1 MLIQELNLV
10 SFLVFVSAFVFARS
24 LDDVTRIVRSSARE
38 LTRADGVSFILK
50 EDGNCYY
57 ADEAAIAPLWKG
69 SRFPLQSC
77 ISGWSMLNRQIAVI
91 PDIYVDPRIP
101 HAAYR
106 PTFVKSLVMVP
117 VRQANPIAAIGAY
130 WAHSHEATPAEQQVL
145 QAIANAAALALHNIE
160 LDADLHRSIER
171 EREARERAERANQ
184 LKDDFLAT
192 LSHELRTPLHVIQSW
207 IWQLNRTEQ
216 PAALKKAL
224 EVIERNVALQ
234 SRLVEDLLDVSRAS
248 TGRLQLNTRLVD
260 LASACLSVVEV
271 LRLSA
276 RAKNIQLEVQQDTST
291 FIWGDSDRVQQILW
305 NVLNNAIKFTP
316 NDGRIVLKISR
327 GNRQACVVVEDS
339 GIGIE
344 PEFLPFMFDRFR
356 QADPSST
363 RRFGGMGLGLTIVK
377 ELMQLHGGTVKATSP
392 GKDQGTSVTLEFPVP
407 AVLDQPGTW
416 LRRRAGIE
424 PPQARL
430 DGVCILV
437 VDDEPEVLVTLEG
450 ILRHH
455 GAEVLTAASADEA
468 LQLLDQHKPT
478 VLVSDLAMPGRNGF
492 DLMRAVR
499 ALATPARKIPAAVLS
514 AYLASEHA
522 SEAESAGFQIFI
534 EKPVQPL
541 ELVGQIAQLAGRTAL
556 Q

>member
-1 MLIQELNLV
+1 VDSLLETVTALA
-10 SFLVFVSAFVFARS
+10 SARS

-38 LTRADGVSFILK
+38 LTQADGVSFVLK
-50 EDGNCYY
+50 EGGNCYY
-57 ADEAAIAPLWKG
+57 ADEEAIAPLWKG

-77 ISGWSMLNRQIAVI
+77 ISGWSMLNRQIAVV
-91 PDIYVDPRIP
+91 PDIYLDSRLP
-101 HAAYR
+101 HAAYQ

-117 VRQANPIAAIGAY
+117 VRLDDPIAAIGAY
-130 WAHSHEATPAEQQVL
+130 WAKPHAATPEEQRIL
-145 QAIANAAALALHNIE
+145 QAIANAAALALNNVE
-160 LDADLHRSIER
+160 LYGDLHRSLER
-171 EREARERAERANQ
+171 EREARERAEHANK

-207 IWQLNRTEQ
+207 IWQLNRSEQ
-216 PAALKKAL
+216 PPALKKAL
-224 EVIERNVALQ
+224 EVIERNVGVQ

-260 LASACLSVVEV
+260 LTSACLSVVEV

-276 RAKNIQLEVQQDTST
+276 RAKNIQLDVQQDSST

-316 NDGRIVLKISR
+316 NDGRIRVRISR
-327 GNRQACVVVEDS
+327 GNRQACVQIEDN

-344 PEFLPFMFDRFR
+344 QEFLPFVFDRFR

-377 ELMQLHGGTVKATSP
+377 ELMQLHGGSVEAASK
-392 GKDQGTSVTLEFPVP
+392 GKDHGTIVTLEFPVP

-430 DGVCILV
+430 DGVSILV
-437 VDDEPEVLVTLEG
+437 VDDEPEVLSTLEG

-468 LQLLDQHKPT
+468 LKLLDQHEPT
-478 VLVSDLAMPGRNGF
+478 VLVSDLAMPGRDGF

-499 ALATPARKIPAAVLS
+499 ALPSRARQIPAAVLS

-522 SEAESAGFQIFI
+522 AAAESAGFQIFI

-541 ELVGQIAQLAGRTAL
+541 ELVGQIAQLAGRTAI

>member
-1 MLIQELNLV
+1 LDSLLET
-10 SFLVFVSAFVFARS
+10 VSALASART
-24 LDDVTRIVRSSARE
+24 LDDVTRVVRSSARE
-38 LTRADGVSFILK
+38 LTQADGVTFVLK

-57 ADEAAIAPLWKG
+57 VDEDAIGPLWKG
-69 SRFPLQSC
+69 SRFPLTAC
-77 ISGWSMLNRQIAVI
+77 ISGWAMLNRQIAVI
-91 PDIYVDPRIP
+91 ADIYSDDRIP
-101 HAAYR
+101 HDAYR

-117 VRQANPIAAIGAY
+117 VRQQEPIAAIGAY
-130 WAHSHEATPAEQQVL
+130 WARTHEATAEQLAVL
-145 QAIANAAALALHNIE
+145 QAIANAAALALHNIA

-171 EREARERAERANQ
+171 EREARERAEKANQ

-207 IWQLNRTEQ
+207 MWQLNRSEQ
-216 PAALKKAL
+216 PPALKKAL

-260 LASACLSVVEV
+260 LASACISVVEV

-276 RAKNIQLEVQQDTST
+276 RAKNIQLEVQQETST
-291 FIWGDSDRVQQILW
+291 FIWGDADRVQQILW

-316 NDGRIVLKISR
+316 NDGRIVLRISR
-327 GNRQACVVVEDS
+327 SNRQACVLVEDS
-339 GIGIE
+339 GMGIE
-344 PEFLPFMFDRFR
+344 PEFLPFIFDRFR

-377 ELMQLHGGTVKATSP
+377 ELVQLHGGVVKAASR

-424 PPQARL
+424 PPEARL
-430 DGVCILV
+430 DGVSILV
-437 VDDEPEVLVTLEG
+437 VDDEPEVLSTLEG

-468 LQLLDQHKPT
+468 LKLLDQHQPT

-492 DLMRAVR
+492 DLLRAVR
-499 ALATPARKIPAAVLS
+499 ALPTPARKIPAAVLS

-541 ELVGQIAQLAGRTAL
+541 ELVGQIAQLAGRTAI

>member
-1 MLIQELNLV
+1 MDSLLETVMALA
-10 SFLVFVSAFVFARS
+10 SART
-24 LDDVTRIVRSSARE
+24 LDDVTRIVRSSARK
-38 LTRADGVSFILK
+38 LTQADGVSFVLK
-50 EDGNCYY
+50 EEGNCYY
-57 ADEAAIAPLWKG
+57 ADEDAIGPLWKG
-69 SRFPLQSC
+69 GRFPLNTC
-77 ISGWSMLNRQIAVI
+77 ISGWAMLNRQIVVV
-91 PDIYVDPRIP
+91 PDIYQDARIP
-101 HAAYR
+101 HEVYR
-106 PTFVKSLVMVP
+106 PTFVKSLLMVP
-117 VRQANPIAAIGAY
+117 VRPEDPIAAIGAY
-130 WAHSHEATPAEQQVL
+130 WAQLHEATPDEQRVL
-145 QAIANAAALALHNIE
+145 QAVANAAALALRNIE
-160 LDADLHRSIER
+160 LDGDLRRSVER
-171 EREARERAERANQ
+171 EREARARAERANQ

-207 IWQLNRTEQ
+207 IWQLNRSDQ
-216 PAALKKAL
+216 PPALQKAL

-276 RAKNIQLEVQQDTST
+276 RAKNIQLDVQQDTST
-291 FIWGDSDRVQQILW
+291 FIWGDADRVQQILW
-305 NVLNNAIKFTP
+305 NVINNAIKFTP
-316 NDGRIVLKISR
+316 NDGRILVRISR
-327 GNRQACVVVEDS
+327 GNRQARVEIEDS

-344 PEFLPFMFDRFR
+344 PDFLPFMFDRFR

-377 ELMQLHGGTVKATSP
+377 ELIQLHGGTVRAVSR
-392 GKDQGTSVTLEFPVP
+392 GQDQGTAVTLEFPVP

-430 DGVCILV
+430 DGVSILI
-437 VDDEPEVLVTLEG
+437 VDDEPEVLSTLEG

-468 LQLLDQHKPT
+468 LKLLDQHQPT
-478 VLVSDLAMPGRNGF
+478 VLVSDLAMPGRDGF
-492 DLMRAVR
+492 DLLRAVR
-499 ALATPARKIPAAVLS
+499 ALPSPARRIPAAVLS
-514 AYLASEHA
+514 AYLASEYA
-522 SEAESAGFQIFI
+522 TAAESAGFQLFI

-541 ELVGQIAQLAGRTAL
+541 ELVGQIAQLAGRTVL

>member
-1 MLIQELNLV
+1 LDLLLETVTALA
-10 SFLVFVSAFVFARS
+10 SART
-24 LDDVTRIVRSSARE
+24 LDDVTRIVRSSACA
-38 LTRADGVSFILK
+38 LTQADGVTFVLK
-50 EDGNCYY
+50 EDGHCYY
-57 ADEAAIAPLWKG
+57 ADEEAIGPLWKG
-69 SRFPLQSC
+69 SRFPLETC
-77 ISGWSMLNRQIAVI
+77 VSGWAMVNRQIAVI
-91 PDIYVDPRIP
+91 PDVDTDPRIP
-101 HAAYR
+101 HEVYR

-117 VRQANPIAAIGAY
+117 VRQEDPIAAIGAY
-130 WAHSHEATPAEQQVL
+130 WAEPHAATSEELRVL
-145 QAIANAAALALHNIE
+145 QAMANAAALALRNVE
-160 LDADLHRSIER
+160 LYGDLRRSVER
-171 EREARERAERANQ
+171 EREARERAETANK

-207 IWQLNRTEQ
+207 IWQLNRSEQ

-248 TGRLQLNTRLVD
+248 TGRLQLTTRLVD
-260 LASACLSVVEV
+260 LASACTAVVDV

-276 RAKNIQLEVQQDTST
+276 RAKNIQVDVQQENST
-291 FIWGDSDRVQQILW
+291 FIWGDADRVQQILW
-305 NVLNNAIKFTP
+305 NVINNAIKFTP
-316 NDGRIVLKISR
+316 NDGRIVVKISR

-344 PEFLPFMFDRFR
+344 PQFLPFMFDRFR
-356 QADPSST
+356 QGDPGST

-377 ELMQLHGGTVKATSP
+377 ELVQLHGGTVKATSN
-392 GKDQGTSVTLEFPVP
+392 GRDQGTTVTLEFPVP

-424 PPQARL
+424 PPEARL
-430 DGVCILV
+430 DGVSILV
-437 VDDEPEVLVTLEG
+437 VDDEPEVLSTLEG

-468 LQLLDQHKPT
+468 LKLLNQHQPT
-478 VLVSDLAMPGRNGF
+478 VLVSDLAMPGRDGF
-492 DLMRAVR
+492 DLLRAVR
-499 ALATPARKIPAAVLS
+499 ALPSPSSTIPAAVLS

-522 SEAESAGFQIFI
+522 AAAESAGFQIFI

-541 ELVGQIAQLAGRTAL
+541 ELVGQIAQLAGRTAI

>member
-1 MLIQELNLV
+1 MDSLLETVTALA
-10 SFLVFVSAFVFARS
+10 SART
-24 LDDVTRIVRSSARE
+24 LDEVTRIVRSSARE
-38 LTRADGVSFILK
+38 LTKADGVTFVLR
-50 EDGNCYY
+50 EDDKCFY
-57 ADEAAIAPLWKG
+57 ADEEAIGPLWKG

-77 ISGWSMLNRQIAVI
+77 ISGWAMLNRQIAVVA
-91 PDIYVDPRIP
+91 DIYADARIP
-101 HAAYR
+101 HEAYR

-117 VRQANPIAAIGAY
+117 VRRDDPIAAIGAY
-130 WAHSHEATPAEQQVL
+130 WAQPHEATPAEQKVL
-145 QAIANAAALALHNIE
+145 QALANAAALALSNIE
-160 LDADLHRSIER
+160 LYGDLQRSLER
-171 EREARERAERANQ
+171 ERTARERAETANK

-207 IWQLNRTEQ
+207 IWQLNRTE
-216 PAALKKAL
+216 PPPALKKAL

-248 TGRLQLNTRLVD
+248 AGRLQLNTRLVD
-260 LASACLSVVEV
+260 LASACLAVVEV

-276 RAKNIQLEVQQDTST
+276 RAKNIQLDVQQETSA
-291 FIWGDSDRVQQILW
+291 FIWGDPDRVQQILW

-316 NDGRIVLKISR
+316 NDGRILVRISR
-327 GNRQACVVVEDS
+327 GDRRACVVIEDS
-339 GIGIE
+339 GIGIA
-344 PEFLPFMFDRFR
+344 PQFLPFIFDRFR

-377 ELMQLHGGTVKATSP
+377 ELVHLHGGTVEAASA
-392 GKDQGTSVTLEFPVP
+392 GQDRGTTITLEFPVP

-416 LRRRAGIE
+416 LRRRAGIA
-424 PPQARL
+424 PPEARL
-430 DGVCILV
+430 DGVSILV
-437 VDDEPEVLVTLEG
+437 VDDEPEVLSTLEG

-468 LQLLDQHKPT
+468 LKLLDQHQPA
-478 VLVSDLAMPGRNGF
+478 VLVSDLAMPGRTGF
-492 DLMRAVR
+492 DLVRAVR
-499 ALATPARKIPAAVLS
+499 ALPTPAGKIPAAVLS

-522 SEAESAGFQIFI
+522 AEAESAGFQVFI

-541 ELVGQIAQLAGRTAL
+541 ELVGQIAQLAGRAAI

>member
-1 MLIQELNLV
+1 MDSLLEAVTALA
-10 SFLVFVSAFVFARS
+10 SARS

-38 LTRADGVSFILK
+38 LTHADGVSFVLK

-57 ADEAAIAPLWKG
+57 ADEDAIAPLWKG

-91 PDIYVDPRIP
+91 PDIYLDPRIP
-101 HAAYR
+101 HEAYR

-117 VRQANPIAAIGAY
+117 VRQADPIAAIGAY
-130 WAHSHEATPAEQQVL
+130 WAHSHEATPAQLQVL
-145 QAIANAAALALHNIE
+145 QAIANAAALALSNVE
-160 LDADLHRSIER
+160 LYGDLQRSVER
-171 EREARERAERANQ
+171 EREARERAERANK

-207 IWQLNRTEQ
+207 IWQLNRSEQ
-216 PAALKKAL
+216 PPALKKAL

-276 RAKNIQLEVQQDTST
+276 RAKNIQLDVQQETST

-316 NDGRIVLKISR
+316 NDGRILLKISR
-327 GNRQACVVVEDS
+327 GNRHACVLVEDS

-377 ELMQLHGGTVKATSP
+377 ELIQLHGGSVKATSA
-392 GKDQGTSVTLEFPVP
+392 GRNLGTSVTLEFPVP

-430 DGVCILV
+430 DGVSILV
-437 VDDEPEVLVTLEG
+437 VDDEPEVLSTLEG

-468 LQLLDQHKPT
+468 LQLLDQHEPT
-478 VLVSDLAMPGRNGF
+478 VLVSDLAMPGRDGF

-499 ALATPARKIPAAVLS
+499 ALPSAARKIPAAVLS

-522 SEAESAGFQIFI
+522 SAAESAGFQIFI

-541 ELVGQIAQLAGRTAL
+541 ELVGQIAQLAGRTAI

>member
-1 MLIQELNLV
+1 LDSLLEAVTALA
-10 SFLVFVSAFVFARS
+10 SARS

-38 LTRADGVSFILK
+38 LTHADGVSFVLM

-57 ADEAAIAPLWKG
+57 ADEDAIAPLWKG

-91 PDIYVDPRIP
+91 PDIYLDPRIP
-101 HAAYR
+101 HEAYR

-117 VRQANPIAAIGAY
+117 VRESDPIAAIGAY
-130 WAHSHEATPAEQQVL
+130 WAHSHEATPAQLQVL
-145 QAIANAAALALHNIE
+145 QALANAAALALSNVE
-160 LDADLHRSIER
+160 LYGDLQRSVER
-171 EREARERAERANQ
+171 EREARERAERANE

-207 IWQLNRTEQ
+207 IWQLNRSEQ
-216 PAALKKAL
+216 PPALKKAL

-260 LASACLSVVEV
+260 LASACLSVVAV

-276 RAKNIQLEVQQDTST
+276 RAKNIQLDVQQEIST

-316 NDGRIVLKISR
+316 NDGRILLKISR
-327 GNRQACVVVEDS
+327 GKRHACVVVEDS

-344 PEFLPFMFDRFR
+344 PQFLPFMFDRFR

-377 ELMQLHGGTVKATSP
+377 ELIQLHGGSVTATSA
-392 GKDQGTSVTLEFPVP
+392 GKNLGTRVTLEFPVP

-430 DGVCILV
+430 DGVSILV
-437 VDDEPEVLVTLEG
+437 VDDEPEVLSTLEG

-468 LQLLDQHKPT
+468 LQLLDQHRPT
-478 VLVSDLAMPGRNGF
+478 VLVSDLAMPGRDGF

-499 ALATPARKIPAAVLS
+499 ALPTPARTIPAAVLS

-541 ELVGQIAQLAGRTAL
+541 ELVGQIAQLAGRTAI

>member
-1 MLIQELNLV
+1 M
-10 SFLVFVSAFVFARS
+10 
-24 LDDVTRIVRSSARE
+24 
-38 LTRADGVSFILK
+38 G
-50 EDGNCYY
+50 
-57 ADEAAIAPLWKG
+57 AA
-69 SRFPLQSC
+69 
-77 ISGWSMLNRQIAVI
+77 
-91 PDIYVDPRIP
+91 
-101 HAAYR
+101 
-106 PTFVKSLVMVP
+106 
-117 VRQANPIAAIGAY
+117 
-130 WAHSHEATPAEQQVL
+130 HEATPAEQQVL
-145 QAIANAAALALHNIE
+145 QAIANAAALALSNVE
-160 LDADLHRSIER
+160 LYGDLQRSVER
-171 EREARERAERANQ
+171 EREARERAERANK

-207 IWQLNRTEQ
+207 IWQLNRSEQ
-216 PAALKKAL
+216 PPALKKAL

-276 RAKNIQLEVQQDTST
+276 RAKNIQLDVQQETST

-316 NDGRIVLKISR
+316 NDGRILLKISR
-327 GNRQACVVVEDS
+327 GNRHACVVDRGFGNRHRAAIPALHVRSLPPGRPELHPPLRRHGPRSHHCEGADS
-339 GIGIE
+339 TA
-344 PEFLPFMFDRFR
+344 RR
-356 QADPSST
+356 QRQSERA
-363 RRFGGMGLGLTIVK
+363 
-377 ELMQLHGGTVKATSP
+377 KA
-392 GKDQGTSVTLEFPVP
+392 QNLGTSVTLEFPVP

-430 DGVCILV
+430 DGVSILI
-437 VDDEPEVLVTLEG
+437 VDDEPEVLSTLEG

-468 LQLLDQHKPT
+468 LQLLDQHEPT
-478 VLVSDLAMPGRNGF
+478 VLVSDLAMPGRDGF

-499 ALATPARKIPAAVLS
+499 ALPTPARKIPAAVLS

-541 ELVGQIAQLAGRTAL
+541 ELVGQIAQLAGRTAI

>member
-1 MLIQELNLV
+1 MDSLLETVTALA
-10 SFLVFVSAFVFARS
+10 SARS

-38 LTRADGVSFILK
+38 LTQADGVSFVLK
-50 EDGNCYY
+50 EGGNCYY
-57 ADEAAIAPLWKG
+57 ADEEAIAPLWKG

-77 ISGWSMLNRQIAVI
+77 ISGWSMLNRQIAVV
-91 PDIYVDPRIP
+91 PDIYLDSRLP
-101 HAAYR
+101 HAAYQ

-117 VRQANPIAAIGAY
+117 VRLDDPIAAIGAY
-130 WAHSHEATPAEQQVL
+130 WAKPHAATPEEQRIL
-145 QAIANAAALALHNIE
+145 QAIANAAALALNNVE
-160 LDADLHRSIER
+160 LYGDLHRSLER
-171 EREARERAERANQ
+171 EREARERAEHANK

-207 IWQLNRTEQ
+207 IWQLNRSEQ
-216 PAALKKAL
+216 PPALKKAL
-224 EVIERNVALQ
+224 EVIERNVGVQ

-260 LASACLSVVEV
+260 LTSACLSVVEV

-276 RAKNIQLEVQQDTST
+276 RAKNIQLDVQQDSST

-316 NDGRIVLKISR
+316 NDGRIRVRISR
-327 GNRQACVVVEDS
+327 GNRQACVQIEDN

-344 PEFLPFMFDRFR
+344 QEFLPFVFDRFR

-377 ELMQLHGGTVKATSP
+377 ELMQLHGGSVEAASK
-392 GKDQGTSVTLEFPVP
+392 GKDHGTIVTLEFPVP

-430 DGVCILV
+430 DGVSILV
-437 VDDEPEVLVTLEG
+437 VDDEPEVLSTLEG

-468 LQLLDQHKPT
+468 LKLLDQHEPT
-478 VLVSDLAMPGRNGF
+478 VLVSDLAMPGRDGF

-499 ALATPARKIPAAVLS
+499 ALPSRARQIPAAVLS

-522 SEAESAGFQIFI
+522 AAAESAGFQIFI

-541 ELVGQIAQLAGRTAL
+541 ELVGQIAQLAGRTAI

>member
-1 MLIQELNLV
+1 LDSLLETVTALA
-10 SFLVFVSAFVFARS
+10 SARTV
-24 LDDVTRIVRSSARE
+24 DEVTRIVRSCARE
-38 LTRADGVSFILK
+38 LTKADGVTFVLR
-50 EDGNCYY
+50 EDDNCFY
-57 ADEAAIAPLWKG
+57 ADEEAIGPLWKG
-69 SRFPLQSC
+69 SRFPLHSC
-77 ISGWSMLNRQIAVI
+77 ISGWAMLNRQIAVV
-91 PDIYVDPRIP
+91 PDIYADARIP

-117 VRQANPIAAIGAY
+117 VRHEDPIAAIGAY
-130 WAHSHEATPAEQQVL
+130 WAQSHEATPAEQQVL
-145 QAIANAAALALHNIE
+145 QSLANAAALALSNIE
-160 LDADLHRSIER
+160 LFGSLQRSVER
-171 EREARERAERANQ
+171 EREARERAERASQ

-216 PAALKKAL
+216 PPALQQAL
-224 EVIERNVALQ
+224 AVIERNVGLQ
-234 SRLVEDLLDVSRAS
+234 SRLVEDLLDVSRAT

-260 LASACLSVVEV
+260 LASACTSVVEV

-276 RAKNIQLEVQQDTST
+276 HAKNIRLDVQQETST
-291 FIWGDSDRVQQILW
+291 FIWGDADRVQQILW

-316 NDGRIVLKISR
+316 NDGHILVRISR
-327 GNRQACVVVEDS
+327 SNRHVCVHVEDS

-344 PEFLPFMFDRFR
+344 PQFLPFMFDRFR

-377 ELMQLHGGTVKATSP
+377 ELMQLHGGTVEAASQ
-392 GKDQGTSVTLEFPVP
+392 GKDQGTTVTVEFPVP
-407 AVLDQPGTW
+407 VVLDQPGTW

-424 PPQARL
+424 PPEARL
-430 DGVCILV
+430 DGVSILI
-437 VDDEPEVLVTLEG
+437 VDDEPEVLATLEG

-468 LQLLDQHKPT
+468 LKLLDQHQPT

-492 DLMRAVR
+492 DLLRAVR
-499 ALATPARKIPAAVLS
+499 ALPTPARKIPAAVLS
-514 AYLASEHA
+514 ACLASEHA
-522 SEAESAGFQIFI
+522 SAAESAGFQIFI
-534 EKPVQPL
+534 EKPVPPL
-541 ELVGQIAQLAGRTAL
+541 ELVGQIAHLAGRTAI

>member
-1 MLIQELNLV
+1 MLIQEPNLDSLLETV
-10 SFLVFVSAFVFARS
+10 TALASARS

-38 LTRADGVSFILK
+38 LTRADGVSFVLK

-57 ADEAAIAPLWKG
+57 ADEDA
-69 SRFPLQSC
+69 
-77 ISGWSMLNRQIAVI
+77 
-91 PDIYVDPRIP
+91 
-101 HAAYR
+101 
-106 PTFVKSLVMVP
+106 KSLVMVP

-130 WAHSHEATPAEQQVL
+130 WAHSHEATAAEQQVL

-248 TGRLQLNTRLVD
+248 AGRLQLNTRLVD

-276 RAKNIQLEVQQDTST
+276 RAKNIQLD
-291 FIWGDSDRVQQILW
+291 
-305 NVLNNAIKFTP
+305 
-316 NDGRIVLKISR
+316 
-327 GNRQACVVVEDS
+327 
-339 GIGIE
+339 
-344 PEFLPFMFDRFR
+344 
-356 QADPSST
+356 
-363 RRFGGMGLGLTIVK
+363 
-377 ELMQLHGGTVKATSP
+377 
-392 GKDQGTSVTLEFPVP
+392 
-407 AVLDQPGTW
+407 
-416 LRRRAGIE
+416 
-424 PPQARL
+424 
-430 DGVCILV
+430 
-437 VDDEPEVLVTLEG
+437 
-450 ILRHH
+450 
-455 GAEVLTAASADEA
+455 
-468 LQLLDQHKPT
+468 
-478 VLVSDLAMPGRNGF
+478 VS
-492 DLMRAVR
+492 
-499 ALATPARKIPAAVLS
+499 
-514 AYLASEHA
+514 
-522 SEAESAGFQIFI
+522 SEAESGGFQIFI

-541 ELVGQIAQLAGRTAL
+541 ELVGQIAQLAGRAAI

>member
-1 MLIQELNLV
+1 LDLLLETVTALA
-10 SFLVFVSAFVFARS
+10 SART
-24 LDDVTRIVRSSARE
+24 LDDVTRIVRSSACA
-38 LTRADGVSFILK
+38 LTQADGVTFVLR
-50 EDGNCYY
+50 EDSHCYY
-57 ADEAAIAPLWKG
+57 ADEEAIGPLWKG
-69 SRFPLQSC
+69 SRFPLETC
-77 ISGWSMLNRQIAVI
+77 VSGWAMVNRQIAVI
-91 PDIYVDPRIP
+91 PDIYTDPRIP
-101 HAAYR
+101 HEVYR
-106 PTFVKSLVMVP
+106 PTFVRSLVMVP
-117 VRQANPIAAIGAY
+117 VRQEDPIAAIGAY
-130 WAHSHEATPAEQQVL
+130 WAEPHAATSEELRVL
-145 QAIANAAALALHNIE
+145 QAMANAAALALRNVE
-160 LDADLHRSIER
+160 LYGDLRRSVER
-171 EREARERAERANQ
+171 EREARERAETANK

-207 IWQLNRTEQ
+207 IWQLNRSEQ

-248 TGRLQLNTRLVD
+248 TGRLQLTTRLVD
-260 LASACLSVVEV
+260 LASACTAVVDV

-276 RAKNIQLEVQQDTST
+276 RAKNIQVDVQQENST
-291 FIWGDSDRVQQILW
+291 FIWGDADRVQQILW
-305 NVLNNAIKFTP
+305 NVINNAIKFTP
-316 NDGRIVLKISR
+316 NDGRIVVKISR

-344 PEFLPFMFDRFR
+344 PQFLPFMFDRFR
-356 QADPSST
+356 QGDPGST

-377 ELMQLHGGTVKATSP
+377 ELVQLHGGTVKATSN
-392 GKDQGTSVTLEFPVP
+392 GRDQGTTVTLEFPVP

-424 PPQARL
+424 PPEARL
-430 DGVCILV
+430 DGVSILV
-437 VDDEPEVLVTLEG
+437 VDDEPEVLSTLEG

-468 LQLLDQHKPT
+468 LKLLNQHQPT
-478 VLVSDLAMPGRNGF
+478 VLVSDLAMPGRDGF
-492 DLMRAVR
+492 DLLRAVR
-499 ALATPARKIPAAVLS
+499 ALPSPSSTIPAAVLS

-522 SEAESAGFQIFI
+522 AAAESAGFQIFI

-541 ELVGQIAQLAGRTAL
+541 ELVGQIAQLAGRTAI

>member
-1 MLIQELNLV
+1 LDSLLETVTALA
-10 SFLVFVSAFVFARS
+10 SART
-24 LDDVTRIVRSSARE
+24 LDEVTLIVRTSARE
-38 LTRADGVSFILK
+38 LTQADGVSFVLK

-57 ADEAAIAPLWKG
+57 ADEDAIGPLWKG
-69 SRFPLQSC
+69 SRFPLNTC
-77 ISGWSMLNRQIAVI
+77 ISGWAMLHREIVVV
-91 PDIYVDPRIP
+91 PDIYLDSRIP
-101 HAAYR
+101 HEVYR

-117 VRQANPIAAIGAY
+117 IRAQEPIGAIGAY
-130 WAHSHEATPAEQQVL
+130 WAKPHEATVAEQQVL
-145 QAIANAAALALHNIE
+145 QAMANAAALALRNIE
-160 LDADLHRSIER
+160 LDSDLRRSVER
-171 EREARERAERANQ
+171 ERTARERAELANK

-207 IWQLNRTEQ
+207 IWQLNRSEQ
-216 PAALKKAL
+216 PPALKKAL
-224 EVIERNVALQ
+224 EVIERNVSLQ

-260 LASACLSVVEV
+260 LASACISVVEV

-276 RAKNIQLEVQQDTST
+276 RAKNIQLDVQQETST

-316 NDGRIVLKISR
+316 NDGRILVKISR
-327 GNRQACVVVEDS
+327 GNRQACVVIEDT

-363 RRFGGMGLGLTIVK
+363 RRYGGMGLGLTIVK
-377 ELMQLHGGTVKATSP
+377 ELIQLHGGTVKAESR
-392 GKDQGTSVTLEFPVP
+392 GKGAGTSVTLEFPVP

-424 PPQARL
+424 PPQSRL
-430 DGVCILV
+430 DGLSILV
-437 VDDEPEVLVTLEG
+437 VDDEPEVLSTLEG

-468 LQLLDQHKPT
+468 LKLLDQHQPT
-478 VLVSDLAMPGRNGF
+478 VLVSDLAMPGRDGF
-492 DLMRAVR
+492 DLVRAVR
-499 ALATPARKIPAAVLS
+499 ALPTPARKIPAAVLS

-522 SEAESAGFQIFI
+522 SAAESAGFQLFI

-541 ELVGQIAQLAGRTAL
+541 ELVGQIAQLAGRTAI

>member
-1 MLIQELNLV
+1 MDSLLETVTALA
-10 SFLVFVSAFVFARS
+10 SARM

-38 LTRADGVSFILK
+38 LTQADGVTFVLK

-57 ADEAAIAPLWKG
+57 VDEEAIGPLWKG
-69 SRFPLQSC
+69 SRFPLAAC
-77 ISGWSMLNRQIAVI
+77 ISGWAMLNRQIAVI
-91 PDIYVDPRIP
+91 PDIYTDERVP
-101 HAAYR
+101 HDAYR

-117 VRQANPIAAIGAY
+117 VRQQEPIAAIGAY
-130 WAHSHEATPAEQQVL
+130 WARMHTATSQQLGVL

-160 LDADLHRSIER
+160 LDADLRRSIER
-171 EREARERAERANQ
+171 EREARERAEKASQ

-207 IWQLNRTEQ
+207 MWQLNRSEQ
-216 PAALKKAL
+216 PPALKKAL

-260 LASACLSVVEV
+260 LASACISVVEV

-276 RAKNIQLEVQQDTST
+276 RAKNIRLEVQQETST
-291 FIWGDSDRVQQILW
+291 FIWGDADRVQQILW

-316 NDGRIVLKISR
+316 NDGRVLLRISR
-327 GNRQACVVVEDS
+327 SNRLACVVIEDS

-344 PEFLPFMFDRFR
+344 PQFLPFIFDRFR

-377 ELMQLHGGTVKATSP
+377 ELVQLHGGEVMAASS
-392 GKDQGTSVTLEFPVP
+392 GKDQGTTVTLEFPVP

-416 LRRRAGIE
+416 LLPRAGIQ

-430 DGVCILV
+430 DGVSILV
-437 VDDEPEVLVTLEG
+437 VDDEPEVLSTLEG

-468 LQLLDQHKPT
+468 LKLLNQHQPT

-492 DLMRAVR
+492 DLLRAVR
-499 ALATPARKIPAAVLS
+499 ALPTPVRKIPAAVLS
-514 AYLASEHA
+514 AYLAREQA

-541 ELVGQIAQLAGRTAL
+541 ELVGQIAQLAGRTAI

>member
-1 MLIQELNLV
+1 MDLLLETVTALA
-10 SFLVFVSAFVFARS
+10 SART
-24 LDDVTRIVRSSARE
+24 LDDVTRIVRSSACA
-38 LTRADGVSFILK
+38 LTQADGVTFVLK
-50 EDGNCYY
+50 EDGHCYY
-57 ADEAAIAPLWKG
+57 ADEEAIGPLWKG
-69 SRFPLQSC
+69 SRFPLETC
-77 ISGWSMLNRQIAVI
+77 VSGWAMVNRQIAVI
-91 PDIYVDPRIP
+91 PDVDTDPRIP
-101 HAAYR
+101 HEVYR

-117 VRQANPIAAIGAY
+117 VRQEDPIAAIGAY
-130 WAHSHEATPAEQQVL
+130 WAEPHAATSEELRVL
-145 QAIANAAALALHNIE
+145 QAMANAAALALRNVE
-160 LDADLHRSIER
+160 LYGDLRRSVER
-171 EREARERAERANQ
+171 EREARERAETANK

-207 IWQLNRTEQ
+207 IWQLNRSEQ

-248 TGRLQLNTRLVD
+248 TGRLQLTTRLVD
-260 LASACLSVVEV
+260 LASACTAVVDV

-276 RAKNIQLEVQQDTST
+276 RAKNIQVDVQQENST
-291 FIWGDSDRVQQILW
+291 FIWGDADRVQQILW
-305 NVLNNAIKFTP
+305 NVINNAIKFTP
-316 NDGRIVLKISR
+316 NDGRIVVKISR

-344 PEFLPFMFDRFR
+344 PQFLPFMFDRFR
-356 QADPSST
+356 QGDPGST

-377 ELMQLHGGTVKATSP
+377 ELVQLHGGTVKATSN
-392 GKDQGTSVTLEFPVP
+392 GRDQGTTVTLEFPVP

-424 PPQARL
+424 PPEARL
-430 DGVCILV
+430 DGVSILV
-437 VDDEPEVLVTLEG
+437 VDDEPEVLSTLEG

-468 LQLLDQHKPT
+468 LKLLNQHQPT
-478 VLVSDLAMPGRNGF
+478 VLVSDLAMPGRDGF
-492 DLMRAVR
+492 DLLRAVR
-499 ALATPARKIPAAVLS
+499 ALPSPSSTIPAAVLS

-522 SEAESAGFQIFI
+522 AAAESAGFQIFI

-541 ELVGQIAQLAGRTAL
+541 ELVGQIAQLAGRTAI

>member
-1 MLIQELNLV
+1 MDSLLETVTALA
-10 SFLVFVSAFVFARS
+10 SART
-24 LDDVTRIVRSSARE
+24 LDDVTRIVRSSARK
-38 LTRADGVSFILK
+38 LTKADGVSFVLK
-50 EDGNCYY
+50 EDGNCFY
-57 ADEAAIAPLWKG
+57 ADEDAIGPLWKG
-69 SRFPLQSC
+69 SRFPLRTC
-77 ISGWSMLNRQIAVI
+77 ISGWAMLNRQIAVI
-91 PDIYVDPRIP
+91 PDIYQDSRIP
-101 HAAYR
+101 HEVYR
-106 PTFVKSLVMVP
+106 ATFVKSLVMVP
-117 VRQANPIAAIGAY
+117 VRQADPIAAIGAY
-130 WAHSHEATPAEQQVL
+130 WAATHEATQDEQEVL
-145 QAIANAAALALHNIE
+145 QSLANAAALALRNIE

-171 EREARERAERANQ
+171 EREARERAETANK

-207 IWQLNRTEQ
+207 IWQLNRSDQT
-216 PAALKKAL
+216 PALKKAL

-260 LASACLSVVEV
+260 LASACVSVVEV

-276 RAKNIQLEVQQDTST
+276 RAKNIQLDVSQETST
-291 FIWGDSDRVQQILW
+291 FIWGDADRVQQILW
-305 NVLNNAIKFTP
+305 NVINNAIKFTP
-316 NDGRIVLKISR
+316 NDGRILVRISR
-327 GNRQACVVVEDS
+327 GNRQARVEVEDT

-344 PEFLPFMFDRFR
+344 PHFLPFIFDRFR

-377 ELMQLHGGTVKATSP
+377 ELVQLHGGTVEAVSK
-392 GKDQGTSVTLEFPVP
+392 GQGLGSTLTLEFPVP

-430 DGVCILV
+430 DGVSILI
-437 VDDEPEVLVTLEG
+437 VDDEPEVLSTLEG

-468 LQLLDQHKPT
+468 LKLLGQHQPT
-478 VLVSDLAMPGRNGF
+478 VLISDLAMPGRSGF
-492 DLMRAVR
+492 DLLRAVR
-499 ALATPARKIPAAVLS
+499 ALPTPARKIPAAVLS

-522 SEAESAGFQIFI
+522 SEAESAGFQLFI

-541 ELVGQIAQLAGRTAL
+541 ELVGQIAQLAGRTAI

>member
-1 MLIQELNLV
+1 LDLLLETVTALA
-10 SFLVFVSAFVFARS
+10 SART
-24 LDDVTRIVRSSARE
+24 LDDVTRIVRSSTCA
-38 LTRADGVSFILK
+38 LTQADGVTFVLK
-50 EDGNCYY
+50 EDGHCYY
-57 ADEAAIAPLWKG
+57 ADEEAIGPLWKG
-69 SRFPLQSC
+69 SRFPLETC
-77 ISGWSMLNRQIAVI
+77 VSGWAMVNRQVAVI
-91 PDIYVDPRIP
+91 PDIYTDPRIP
-101 HAAYR
+101 LEVYR

-117 VRQANPIAAIGAY
+117 VRQEDPIAAIGAY
-130 WAHSHEATPAEQQVL
+130 WAEPHEATSEELRVL
-145 QAIANAAALALHNIE
+145 QAMANAAALALRNVE
-160 LDADLHRSIER
+160 LYGDLRRSVER
-171 EREARERAERANQ
+171 EREARERAETANK

-207 IWQLNRTEQ
+207 IWQLNRSEQ

-248 TGRLQLNTRLVD
+248 TGRLQLTTRLVD
-260 LASACLSVVEV
+260 LAAACTAVVDV

-276 RAKNIQLEVQQDTST
+276 RAKNIQVDVQQENST
-291 FIWGDSDRVQQILW
+291 FIWGDADRIQQILW

-316 NDGRIVLKISR
+316 NDGRIVVKISR

-344 PEFLPFMFDRFR
+344 PQFLPFMFDRFR
-356 QADPSST
+356 QGDPGST

-377 ELMQLHGGTVKATSP
+377 ELIQLHGGTVKATSN
-392 GKDQGTSVTLEFPVP
+392 GKDQGTTVTLEFPVP

-424 PPQARL
+424 PPEARL
-430 DGVCILV
+430 DGVSILV
-437 VDDEPEVLVTLEG
+437 VDDEPEVLSTLEG

-468 LQLLDQHKPT
+468 LKLLNQHQPT
-478 VLVSDLAMPGRNGF
+478 VLVSDLAMPGRDGF
-492 DLMRAVR
+492 DLLRAVR
-499 ALATPARKIPAAVLS
+499 ALPSPASTIPAAVLS

-522 SEAESAGFQIFI
+522 AAAESAGFQIFI

-541 ELVGQIAQLAGRTAL
+541 ELVGQIAQLAGRTAI

>member
-1 MLIQELNLV
+1 MLIQELNLDSLLETV
-10 SFLVFVSAFVFARS
+10 TALASARS
-24 LDDVTRIVRSSARE
+24 LEDVTRIVRSSARE
-38 LTRADGVSFILK
+38 LTQADGVSFVLK

-57 ADEAAIAPLWKG
+57 VDEEAIAPLWKG
-69 SRFPLQSC
+69 SRFPLQGC

-91 PDIYVDPRIP
+91 PDIYLDSRIP
-101 HAAYR
+101 HEAYR
-106 PTFVKSLVMVP
+106 PIFVKSLVMVP
-117 VRQANPIAAIGAY
+117 VRQADPIAAIGAY
-130 WAHSHEATPAEQQVL
+130 WANSHAATPEEQQVL

-171 EREARERAERANQ
+171 EREARERAERANK

-276 RAKNIQLEVQQDTST
+276 RAKNIQLEVQQETST

-316 NDGRIVLKISR
+316 IDGRIVLKFSR
-327 GNRQACVVVEDS
+327 GNRLACVVIEDS

-344 PEFLPFMFDRFR
+344 PHFLPFVFDRFR
-356 QADPSST
+356 QGDPSST
-363 RRFGGMGLGLTIVK
+363 RRFNNKNHNHTIVK
-377 ELMQLHGGTVKATSP
+377 ELMQLHGGTVEAASS
-392 GKDQGTSVTLEFPVP
+392 GKDQGTTVALEFPVP
-407 AVLDQPGTW
+407 AVLDQPGSW
-416 LRRRAGIE
+416 LRRR
-424 PPQARL
+424 
-430 DGVCILV
+430 
-437 VDDEPEVLVTLEG
+437 
-450 ILRHH
+450 
-455 GAEVLTAASADEA
+455 
-468 LQLLDQHKPT
+468 
-478 VLVSDLAMPGRNGF
+478 
-492 DLMRAVR
+492 
-499 ALATPARKIPAAVLS
+499 
-514 AYLASEHA
+514 
-522 SEAESAGFQIFI
+522 
-534 EKPVQPL
+534 
-541 ELVGQIAQLAGRTAL
+541 
-556 Q
+556 

>member
-1 MLIQELNLV
+1 LDSLLETVTALA
-10 SFLVFVSAFVFARS
+10 SART

-38 LTRADGVSFILK
+38 LTRADGVSFVLK
-50 EDGNCYY
+50 EDGNCFY
-57 ADEAAIAPLWKG
+57 ADEDAIGPLWKG
-69 SRFPLQSC
+69 SRFPLNTC
-77 ISGWSMLNRQIAVI
+77 ISGWAMLNREIVVV
-91 PDIYVDPRIP
+91 PDIYLDARIP
-101 HAAYR
+101 HEVYR
-106 PTFVKSLVMVP
+106 PTFVKSLAMVP
-117 VRQANPIAAIGAY
+117 VREDDPIGAIGAY
-130 WAHSHEATPAEQQVL
+130 WAQPHEATLQEQQVL
-145 QAIANAAALALHNIE
+145 QAIANAAALALRNIE
-160 LDADLHRSIER
+160 LDASLHRSVER
-171 EREARERAERANQ
+171 EREARERAERANE

-207 IWQLNRTEQ
+207 IWQLNRSEQ
-216 PAALKKAL
+216 PPALKKAL
-224 EVIERNVALQ
+224 EVIERNVNLQ
-234 SRLVEDLLDVSRAS
+234 SRLVEDLLDVSRAV

-260 LASACLSVVEV
+260 LASACMSVVEV

-276 RAKNIQLEVQQDTST
+276 RAKNIQLDIQQETST
-291 FIWGDSDRVQQILW
+291 FIWGDADRVQQILW

-316 NDGRIVLKISR
+316 NDGRIVVKISR
-327 GNRQACVVVEDS
+327 SNRQACVIVEDT
-339 GIGIE
+339 GIGID

-356 QADPSST
+356 QADPGST

-377 ELMQLHGGTVKATSP
+377 ELIQLHGGTVKAASR
-392 GKDQGTSVTLEFPVP
+392 GNGQGTSVTLEFPVP

-430 DGVCILV
+430 DGVSILI
-437 VDDEPEVLVTLEG
+437 VDDEPEVLSTLEG

-468 LQLLDQHKPT
+468 LKLLEQHQPM
-478 VLVSDLAMPGRNGF
+478 VLVSDLAMPGRDGF
-492 DLMRAVR
+492 DLVRAVR
-499 ALATPARKIPAAVLS
+499 ALPTPARKIPAAVLS

-522 SEAESAGFQIFI
+522 SEAESAGFQLFI

-541 ELVGQIAQLAGRTAL
+541 ELVGQIAQLAGRTAI